1 LNTHEKRMQMF
12 CDAGLYFV
20 TSQSLSKGRTTLEI
34 VRCALVAG
42 VKLIQLR
49 EKYMPLQQ
57 YIELA
62 QKVRDL
68 TRPYDCL
75 LIINDRID
83 VALAVGA
90 DGVHL
95 GLDDFPI
102 ASARSIGKDLIIGA
116 SSHNIEEAKDAE
128 TSGAS
133 YVNIGPIFTT
143 QTKNW
148 TEEYLGLEGLKQISE
163 HVSIP
168 FSVMGGIKRSHITD
182 LCAVGARTI
191 ALVTAVTAEDNPE
204 NAARELLDE
213 IKCHVIS

>member
-1 LNTHEKRMQMF
+1 LNTLEKRMQMF

-62 QKVRDL
+62 RKVRDL
-68 TRPYDCL
+68 TRSYGCL

-83 VALAVGA
+83 VALAVDA

-95 GLDDFPI
+95 GQDDFPI
-102 ASARSIGKDLIIGA
+102 ADARAIGKNLIIGA
-116 SSHNIEEAKDAE
+116 SSHNIEEAIEAE
-128 TSGAS
+128 TAGAS

-148 TEEYLGLEGLKQISE
+148 TEEYLGLEGLKQVSE
-163 HVSIP
+163 QVNIP
-168 FSVMGGIKRSHITD
+168 FTVMGGIKRSHISD
-182 LCAVGARTI
+182 LCAAGARTI

-204 NAARELLDE
+204 KAARELLGE
-213 IKCHVIS
+213 IRCHAIS